1 MYQTYYGLNEK
12 PFSIQPDPDFLF
24 FGRRHSMAFAMLE
37 YGIANHA
44 GFSVISGDI
53 GCGKTTLIRHL
64 LNNIE
69 ENINVGIVYNTQ
81 QDIDDLLEWVL
92 MSFGQ
97 PYDGMSKIA
106 MYDHFQQFLIANYAD
121 GKRVV
126 LIIDEAQNLNPK
138 ALESIRMLSNI
149 NADKD
154 QLIQIILVGQP
165 QLRDLLRLPELH
177 QFSQRV
183 AVDFFIP
190 PLETFEVE
198 AYITHRLMVAGR
210 TEPLFTHSACEKI
223 AEASGGVPRRINI
236 LADTA
241 LVYGFAADCSE
252 ISLSILEEVL
262 RDKAEYGMLS
272 Y

>member
-1 MYQTYYGLNEK
+1 MYEEYYGLKER

-24 FGRRHSMAFAMLE
+24 FGRKHSMAFAMLE
-37 YGIANHA
+37 YGVRSQA
-44 GFSVISGDI
+44 GFTVICGEI

-64 LNNIE
+64 LNHIE
-69 ENINVGIVYNTQ
+69 EDLTVGIVYNTHKEL
-81 QDIDDLLEWVL
+81 DSLLNWVM

-97 PYDGMSKIA
+97 PYDGMSDIA
-106 MYDHFQQFLIANYAD
+106 LYDKFQQFLIDNYAQ

-126 LIIDEAQNLNPK
+126 LIIDEAQNLNPS
-138 ALESIRMLSNI
+138 ALESLRMLSNI

-190 PLETFEVE
+190 PLEAYEVE
-198 AYITHRLMVAGR
+198 VYINHRLKVAGR
-210 TEPLFTHSACEKI
+210 EEPIFTHWACERI
-223 AEASGGVPRRINI
+223 AEATKGIPRRINI
-236 LADTA
+236 LADMA
-241 LVYGFAADCSE
+241 LVYGFASE
-252 ISLSILEEVL
+252 NEKIDANLINEVL
-262 RDKAEYGMLS
+262 SDKAEFGVLN
-272 Y
+272 